1 VSTPFTAYR
10 LTHSFLPHS
19 HACVPR
25 SFVFDLAPQIP
36 HHSSYCLA
44 LSSNS
49 HRKPLATHLSLFST
63 LWRTSFN
70 VRSLI
75 KRPRTSLAATLVVLC
90 RCAGPPLTLKG
101 ALGLY
106 YAQTNAL
113 IFCFPRHSSSFS
125 IPKCPEHAEQQ
136 QAHRPL
142 FVISLSLLHIY
153 SRGFFTVCS
162 CALCRQV
169 SHTCFPPTV
178 ESSVWNAPEAPRRGT
193 ASTKSAATCS
203 A

>member
-1 VSTPFTAYR
+1 MDSGCYAVIDHGSRRFRGYWPTLTRSPVSTPFTAYR

-90 RCAGPPLTLKG
+90 SMLSSSKHI
-101 ALGLY
+101 GLY
-106 YAQTNAL
+106 
-113 IFCFPRHSSSFS
+113 
-125 IPKCPEHAEQQ
+125 
-136 QAHRPL
+136 
-142 FVISLSLLHIY
+142 SLSLSLFYTIIIQADQADHNHH
-153 SRGFFTVCS
+153 SNPKK
-162 CALCRQV
+162 
-169 SHTCFPPTV
+169 H
-178 ESSVWNAPEAPRRGT
+178 RRR
-193 ASTKSAATCS
+193 SSAAMSSPLPPMRSTRS
-203 A
+203 APCGSSRT